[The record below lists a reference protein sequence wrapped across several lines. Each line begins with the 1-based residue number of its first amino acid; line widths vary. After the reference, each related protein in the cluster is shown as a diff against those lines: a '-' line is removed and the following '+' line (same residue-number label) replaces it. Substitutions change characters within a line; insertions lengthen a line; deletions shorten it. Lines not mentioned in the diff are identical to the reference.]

1 MQLNP
6 RLSANLPVKLT
17 RMKVRGAIGGGPTSL
32 LATVVAPLW
41 GGHGPMGRLHWPGPL
56 AMGAMGTN
64 PMGRWP
70 KAHWPPLG
78 GRYTLERRRW
88 GSGVYI
94 LPRSPR
100 VCPPQDGPHMYG
112 SRRAFYYRFL
122 PIFRTFLG
130 DLVGRFVVLEFDS
143 HDYLSTR
150 LFFFSEIDLQR
161 NRYIRSEEL
170 FELSPI
176 LLLLRWLEASE

>member
-1 MQLNP
+1 MEDYRNTVINYMQLNP

-78 GRYTLERRRW
+78 GRIQAWEKARRGLRPPMAPPIYT
-88 GSGVYI
+88 
-94 LPRSPR
+94 
-100 VCPPQDGPHMYG
+100 
-112 SRRAFYYRFL
+112 
-122 PIFRTFLG
+122 
-130 DLVGRFVVLEFDS
+130 
-143 HDYLSTR
+143 
-150 LFFFSEIDLQR
+150 
-161 NRYIRSEEL
+161 
-170 FELSPI
+170 
-176 LLLLRWLEASE
+176 